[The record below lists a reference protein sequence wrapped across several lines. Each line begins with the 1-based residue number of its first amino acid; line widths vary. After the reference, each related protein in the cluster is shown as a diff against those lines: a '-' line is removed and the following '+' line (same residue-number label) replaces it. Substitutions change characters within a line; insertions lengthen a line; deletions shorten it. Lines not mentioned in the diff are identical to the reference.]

1 MYGESKGYSLTV
13 LIITIAV
20 ILIITTTAVM
30 SIKNVGKDRDVAR
43 FMSDLQEVKQYVI
56 DYMAVDNT
64 LPVKYDNYGLMI
76 SAELELI
83 SKFSGEG
90 EPVPKVFL
98 QISIISF
105 SSLLISEPSACFSI
119 FISFL

>member
-43 FMSDLQEVKQYVI
+43 FMSDLQEVKHFHLHLIPNYQE
-56 DYMAVDNT
+56 NSEKT
-64 LPVKYDNYGLMI
+64 LEEIKAILG
-76 SAELELI
+76 
-83 SKFSGEG
+83 
-90 EPVPKVFL
+90 
-98 QISIISF
+98 
-105 SSLLISEPSACFSI
+105 
-119 FISFL
+119 